1 MRNMPVPQRAG
12 HFGLRR
18 RQRNVR
24 WKKSIYLLPAVCD
37 YKRSQTA
44 EYGKSEVL
52 SDADQTALSLS
63 YFCIPCTSSPY
74 VGDEIPEEREAA
86 LQIGMI
92 LLTLCDVLVVCGPY
106 ISAGMAGEIKAA
118 FEKGKEVYW
127 YDGIKYPGEL
137 IKIENWREIND
148 EVQIHT

>member
-1 MRNMPVPQRAG
+1 MLDGKRAYICSPLSATTKEVRQQNMEKAK
-12 HFGLRR
+12 F
-18 RQRNVR
+18 
-24 WKKSIYLLPAVCD
+24 YLMQI
-37 YKRSQTA
+37 KRLYHCRTFASHA
-44 EYGKSEVL
+44 HL
-52 SDADQTALSLS
+52 LLMLD
-63 YFCIPCTSSPY
+63 
-74 VGDEIPEEREAA
+74 DEIPEEREAA

>member
-1 MRNMPVPQRAG
+1 MSAANLRMNNKRNQYRNQYHLICRVISICLCALFCLS
-12 HFGLRR
+12 FG
-18 RQRNVR
+18 
-24 WKKSIYLLPAVCD
+24 
-37 YKRSQTA
+37 
-44 EYGKSEVL
+44 
-52 SDADQTALSLS
+52 
-63 YFCIPCTSSPY
+63 CTSKKEERLQEIDFT
-74 VGDEIPEEREAA
+74 VVDDDEIPEEREAA

>member
-1 MRNMPVPQRAG
+1 M
-12 HFGLRR
+12 L
-18 RQRNVR
+18 
-24 WKKSIYLLPAVCD
+24 D
-37 YKRSQTA
+37 
-44 EYGKSEVL
+44 
-52 SDADQTALSLS
+52 
-63 YFCIPCTSSPY
+63 
-74 VGDEIPEEREAA
+74 DEIPEERGAA

-106 ISAGMAGEIKAA
+106 ISDGMAGEIKAA